1 MRQIVNENELTILD
15 VSSVV
20 VSLNVL
26 IIIIA
31 KNINFQV
38 LKVAEIVVK

>member
-1 MRQIVNENELTILD
+1 MRQIVNKNELTILD

-38 LKVAEIVVK
+38 PKVAEIVVK

>member
-1 MRQIVNENELTILD
+1 MRQIVNEDELTILD

-38 LKVAEIVVK
+38 LKAAEIVVK